1 MKSPFPGM
9 DPFLEQPAYWPDFH
23 SRFINVWCEAIAD
36 ALPPHYEATIGE
48 RDCQVEHD
56 LEMRNFVLP
65 DVVVTHDDR
74 SPSVPPGASGET
86 ATLEPVTIPLAILE
100 GPRET
105 YIEILYQPDH
115 SLVATLELLSPANKE
130 QPGRTEYLVKRRALL
145 FQQVHLVELDLLL
158 GGRRLPLLEP
168 LPAADYYYLL
178 SRGDRRP
185 DCNVF
190 HWNLDKPL
198 PTLPIALRAP
208 DQDILVDL
216 GAVFATA
223 YERGRFFRRINYAG
237 PIPAV
242 ANKQDRAW
250 VESIMKQA
258 TQH

>member
-1 MKSPFPGM
+1 M

-23 SRFINVWCEAIAD
+23 STFINYWREAIAD
-36 ALPPHYEATIGE
+36 TLPAHYEATIGE
-48 RDCQVEHD
+48 RVYLVEHD
-56 LEMRNFVLP
+56 PEMRKLASP
-65 DVVVTHDDR
+65 DVAVTHDDR
-74 SPSVPPGASGET
+74 PLSALPATSGGI
-86 ATLEPVTIPLAILE
+86 ATLEPVTIPLAILG

-130 QPGRTEYLVKRRALL
+130 EPGRSVYLLKREALL
-145 FQQVHLVELDLLL
+145 YQQVHLVELDLLL
-158 GGRRLPLLEP
+158 GGRRLHLLRP

-185 DCNVF
+185 DCNVY
-190 HWNLDKPL
+190 HWKLDQPL
-198 PTLPIALRAP
+198 PTLPIALRTP
-208 DQDILVDL
+208 DPDILVDL

-242 ANKQDRAW
+242 ISRQDRAW
-250 VESIMKQA
+250 VESVVKRA
-258 TQH
+258 AQH